1 MKHYYFS
8 DNNQQL
14 GPFTLDELKVKRLKK
29 STLVWTDGLQDWIT
43 ADTLDELKD
52 FVISEPP
59 PLPSRKTI
67 EPDNTV
73 KIKLTT
79 SNTSSDYTKE
89 TEATVLGIVLLV
101 LPIILKLLGV
111 FTFES
116 EESYNQGR
124 AFIAIASLAIRIFVT
139 VWVVGIANRQNRN
152 SNGWGW
158 FAFFLPSISLIVI
171 GLLNKLPLKINLDNS
186 LSTDEQ
192 ITILKRKA
200 DELISDLRLN
210 EALSLLIKIKELNSD
225 YPAIEEEIENCK
237 SKIDSIKKNRN
248 NRQEKAKPENV
259 LYNYETSKGKLEIE
273 QNHNSYPDIN
283 PGKKALL
290 NGLQAPT
297 GKYKL
302 GFMWYV
308 HIENGI
314 VTKISTL

>member
-1 MKHYYFS
+1 MKHYYYS

-14 GPFTLDELKVKRLKK
+14 GPFTLEELKNKRLKK
-29 STLVWTDGLQDWIT
+29 STLVWTDGLQDWT
-43 ADTLDELKD
+43 SADKLDELKA

-59 PLPSRKTI
+59 PLPNKRTN
-67 EPDNTV
+67 EPENSV
-73 KIKLTT
+73 KIKLTST
-79 SNTSSDYTKE
+79 SISNDYTKE
-89 TEATVLGIVLLV
+89 SEATFIGVVLL
-101 LPIILKLLGV
+101 LTPIIIKLSGALN
-111 FTFES
+111 FDT

-124 AFIAIASLAIRIFVT
+124 AFIAIGSLVIRIFVT
-139 VWVVGIANRQNRN
+139 VWVVSIANRQNRN

-158 FAFFLPSISLIVI
+158 FAFFFPSISLIVI
-171 GLLNKLPLKINLDNS
+171 GQLNKLPLKINIDSS

-192 ITILKRKA
+192 ITILKTKA
-200 DELISDLRLN
+200 DDLKRDLRLN
-210 EALSLLIKIKELNSD
+210 EALSVLIKIKDLNSD

-237 SKIDSIKKNRN
+237 SKIDSIKNNRN

-259 LYNYETSKGKLEIE
+259 LYNYDTSKGKLEIE

-290 NGLQAPT
+290 NGVQAPT

-314 VTKISTL
+314 VRKISTL

>member
-1 MKHYYFS
+1 MKHYYYS

-14 GPFTLDELKVKRLKK
+14 GPFTLDELKGKRLKK
-29 STLVWTDGLQDWIT
+29 STLVWTDGLEEWTT

-59 PLPSRKTI
+59 PLPSRKTNEI
-67 EPDNTV
+67 DNTV
-73 KIKLTT
+73 KIKLTAP
-79 SNTSSDYTKE
+79 SNSSDYIKE
-89 TEATVLGIVLLV
+89 SEATVIGILFLLSPV
-101 LPIILKLLGV
+101 ILKLTGV

-116 EESYNQGR
+116 EESYNQAR
-124 AFIAIASLAIRIFVT
+124 AFTAIASLIMRIFVT

-158 FAFFLPSISLIVI
+158 FAFFLPSIALIVI
-171 GLLNKLPLKINLDNS
+171 GLLNKLPLKIIIDSS
-186 LSTDEQ
+186 LSTDDQ
-192 ITILKRKA
+192 ITILKQKSE
-200 DELISDLRLN
+200 ELKSDLRFN
-210 EALSLLIKIKELNSD
+210 EALSVLIKIKELKKD
-225 YPAIEEEIENCK
+225 YPMIEEEINNCK
-237 SKIDSIKKNRN
+237 SKIDGIKYNTNKK
-248 NRQEKAKPENV
+248 QEKVKPENV
-259 LYNYETSKGKLEIE
+259 IYDYETSKGKLEIE
-273 QNHNSYPDIN
+273 QNHNFYPDID

-314 VTKISTL
+314 VTKVSTL